1 MSASTAASSDASAS
15 NRPSSGS
22 TRRFAFV
29 RGTSAKFWE
38 VSVTGAT
45 VHVRYG
51 RIGSAG
57 QRQAKELAD
66 AKAAA
71 AHAERLIA
79 QKLAK
84 GYLEDPVEG

>member
-1 MSASTAASSDASAS
+1 MSSSTAASSGASAS
-15 NRPSSGS
+15 NQPSIGG

-29 RGTSAKFWE
+29 QGTSAKFWE

-45 VHVRYG
+45 VHVRFG

-57 QRQAKELAD
+57 QRQTKEFAD
-66 AKAAA
+66 AAAAA

-84 GYLEDPVEG
+84 GYLEEPVAG

>member
-1 MSASTAASSDASAS
+1 MSSSTTVSSDASAS
-15 NRPSSGS
+15 NQQSSGT

-57 QRQAKELAD
+57 QHLAKEFAD
-66 AKAAA
+66 ATAAA
-71 AHAERLIA
+71 GHAERLIA

-84 GYLEDPVEG
+84 GYLEEPVEG